1 MLTRAKPDNADK
13 PRRFWKEVDIGET
26 EHGFVVRLDGRPA
39 KTPAGAPLALPTR
52 ALAEVVAEE
61 WAAQGETVEFASML
75 ATRLASTALDR
86 VPQQHAAV
94 AREVAK
100 YAGSDLLC
108 YVAEGPEPLVRAEQA
123 AWTPLLAWADETLG
137 LKFVQAEGIVH
148 TPQPAETVEQVEQ
161 LAAAADDLR
170 LTALAFAAPLFGS
183 AVLALALERGRITG
197 EQAWEA
203 SRVDEAFQ
211 ESRWGVDAEAAER
224 AARLKDEALL
234 LERWFRGLDA

>member
-1 MLTRAKPDNADK
+1 MLTRAKPDPAEK
-13 PRRFWKEVDIGET
+13 PRRFWKEVDVGEGKG
-26 EHGFVVRLDGRPA
+26 GFVVRLDGRPA
-39 KTPAGAPLALPTR
+39 KTPAGVSLTLPTR
-52 ALAEVVAEE
+52 ALADVVAAE
-61 WAAQGETVEFASML
+61 WAAQGETIEFAAML
-75 ATRLASTALDR
+75 ATRLASTATDR

-100 YAGSDLLC
+100 YAVSDLLC
-108 YVAEGPEPLVRAEQA
+108 YMAEGPEPLVRAEQA
-123 AWTPLLAWADETLG
+123 AWSPLLAWAEGELG
-137 LKFVQAEGIVH
+137 LRFVQAAGIVH
-148 TPQPAETVEQVEQ
+148 TPQPAETVERVET
-161 LAAAADDLR
+161 LAAALDDFR

-224 AARLKDEALL
+224 AAGLRAEAQV
-234 LERWFRGLDA
+234 LERWFRALEA